1 MIFYCPACWR
11 EVPESIRACPY
22 CKVDVK
28 HLTLERDYV
37 KKLIAALDHPE
48 PQTPIRVAWILGL
61 RGEACAVP
69 HLARIARESD
79 DSYIVEAAVE
89 ALGRIGD
96 PSSLEAIRFVAQHGT
111 VRSRQ
116 KAKYAIDLIEG
127 IPPFPHEEATLKD
140 QPSTAQ
146 TDGPLRASTIDQ
158 TDSARPESWLN
169 RNVVGMGVTSLLSD
183 ACHEM
188 ATAVLPSFLTS
199 IGAPPA
205 ALGVIEGVADASSSF
220 VKLGAGWYSDRLG
233 HRKGIC
239 VLGYLLTGAATSLFA
254 FAITWPLVL
263 LGRVIGWFGR
273 GIRGPLRDAMLAESV
288 PPDARGKAFG
298 FHRAGDTLGA
308 IIGPLLAVGVIEML
322 QARGMQDSSAPFR
335 TVFLLTLIP
344 GLASVMTMAGLVR
357 ERRRPPNHTL
367 QFWASVRELPT
378 AYRRFLLGVGLFGLG
393 DYAHTF
399 LILGATT
406 LLTPTYGVVEAAQ
419 IAALLYVWRNV
430 LYAAASYPVG
440 ALSDRLGRRG
450 LLALGY
456 LLGAVTAGGF
466 GLAFLIPLGAHSKLV
481 LLVCLFSTA
490 GTYIAMEDTLEG
502 TMTADLTPRE
512 TWGFSQGVL
521 GTINGVGDFF
531 ASLIVGILWTAVS
544 PIAAFGYAAVVCFL
558 GSVLIERLR

>member
-11 EVPESIRACPY
+11 EVPESIRVCPH
-22 CKVDVK
+22 CTVDVER
-28 HLTLERDYV
+28 LTLEQDYV
-37 KKLIAALDHPE
+37 QKLIAALDHPE
-48 PQTPIRVAWILGL
+48 PTTPARVAWILGL

-79 DSYIVEAAVE
+79 DPYIVEAAVE

-96 PSSLEAIRFVAQHGT
+96 PAGLEALRFASQHGG
-111 VRSRQ
+111 VRVRE
-116 KAKYAIDLIEG
+116 KAAHAIDQIQRT
-127 IPPFPHEEATLKD
+127 PFPAQEETLVKGEQRTARLGD
-140 QPSTAQ
+140 APPNTALNHTYST
-146 TDGPLRASTIDQ
+146 R
-158 TDSARPESWLN
+158 SANWLN

-188 ATAVLPSFLTS
+188 ATAVLPGFLTS

-205 ALGVIEGVADASSSF
+205 ALGVIEGVADATSSF
-220 VKLGAGWYSDRLG
+220 VKLGAGWYSDRIG
-233 HRKGIC
+233 HRKAIC
-239 VLGYLLTGAATSLFA
+239 VLGYFLTGAAKSLFA
-254 FAITWPLVL
+254 LAITWPLVL
-263 LGRVIGWFGR
+263 VGRVIGWFGR

-288 PPDARGKAFG
+288 PPEARGKAFG

-322 QARGMQDSSAPFR
+322 QARGVQDSSAPFR

-344 GLASVMTMAGLVR
+344 GMASVLTMAGLVR

-466 GLAFLIPLGAHSKLV
+466 GLAFLIPLGAHSRLV

-521 GTINGVGDFF
+521 GTINGIGDLF
-531 ASLIVGILWTAVS
+531 ASLVVGILWTAVS
-544 PIAAFGYAAVVCFL
+544 PVAAFGYAAVVCFF
-558 GSVLIERLR
+558 GSMAIYRLR